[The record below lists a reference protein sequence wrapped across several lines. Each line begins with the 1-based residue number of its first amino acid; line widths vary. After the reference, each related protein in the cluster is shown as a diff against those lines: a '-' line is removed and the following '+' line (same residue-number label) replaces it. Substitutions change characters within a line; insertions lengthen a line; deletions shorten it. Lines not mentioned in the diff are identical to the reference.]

1 MVAKGAKRIVV
12 DYNSASSL
20 STALRGVDVVVSA
33 LNRNPEATGSQ
44 EALARASKE
53 AGVKIFVPSDF
64 GSPTEG
70 SGNSVY
76 VQKDTFKNKF
86 LRELDLPYAI
96 FYTGPFS
103 DFALAPCVSVVFVV
117 LGLRLIMITLSLW
130 GSCLVSIS
138 REGR

>member
-1 MVAKGAKRIVV
+1 MAKGAKRIVV

-20 STALRGVDVVVSA
+20 STALRGADVVVSA

-70 SGNSVY
+70 SDNSVY
-76 VQKDTFKNKF
+76 AQKDTFKNKF

-103 DFALAPCVSVVFVV
+103 DFALAPCVSVGFVV
-117 LGLRLIMITLSLW
+117 
-130 GSCLVSIS
+130 
-138 REGR
+138 